1 MGEIPTQ
8 YEPEFESADEV
19 IEGEDVQNA
28 QYSDKGSHRARS
40 EFWHDVRRGV
50 PTQIFPDKNMEHII
64 RRSMNRV
71 SRDGK

>member
-1 MGEIPTQ
+1 MGEVPTG
-8 YEPEFESADEV
+8 YEPDEHAEDE
-19 IEGEDVQNA
+19 IIDTGDVQNSH
-28 QYSDKGSHRARS
+28 YSDKGSHRARS
-40 EFWHDVRRGV
+40 EFWHDIRRGI